1 MDVQRTM
8 DFILEQQAATSA
20 TLVEIAARQG
30 EMAAWQREMTAW
42 QREIAAWQ
50 AKTDRRLNAISK
62 LLQTGMKMLV
72 KTDEKLN
79 ELAAAHKELAAAQKQ
94 TELNLNRLIGSQRRG
109 SNGHKR

>member
-1 MDVQRTM
+1 MDVERTM

-20 TLVEIAARQG
+20 ALAEIAAR
-30 EMAAWQREMTAW
+30 QREMTAW
-42 QREIAAWQ
+42 QGEIAAWQ
-50 AKTDRRLNAISK
+50 AKTERRLTAISK

-79 ELAAAHKELAAAQKQ
+79 EVAAAQKQ